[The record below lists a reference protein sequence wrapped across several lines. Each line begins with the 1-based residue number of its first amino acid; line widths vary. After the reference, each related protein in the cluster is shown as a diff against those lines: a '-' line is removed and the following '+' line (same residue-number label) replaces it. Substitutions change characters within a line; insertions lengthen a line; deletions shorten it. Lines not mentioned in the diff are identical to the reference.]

1 MDPRFEL
8 STEHGATVLR
18 IRGDLDIALEEEA
31 VGVVASTLAADP
43 PPRVLVLDLS
53 EVEFIDSSGLRAL
66 LKIHN
71 RHGAK
76 IRLGPVSAA
85 VERLL
90 DLTGTAE
97 LFSADE
103 GRRQA

>member
-1 MDPRFEL
+1 MDLRFDL
-8 STEHGATVLR
+8 SSDHGATILR

-31 VGVVASTLAADP
+31 VDVVARTLAADP
-43 PPRVLVLDLS
+43 PPLVLVLDLS

-71 RHGAK
+71 RHGGL
-76 IRLGPVSAA
+76 IRLGPVSTA

-97 LFSADE
+97 LFAADKD
-103 GRRQA
+103 RRQA